1 MLYARNMPPK
11 NMTSVMR
18 KIHMPSVEASL
29 CCAAV
34 SNCSRRASV
43 CSSLCNF
50 GLHGGV
56 IVRLV
61 RHDGD
66 LVEIMR
72 GRRRRRL
79 PLQTGRAPWIGSGD
93 RPVFQGPGEID
104 GGYQIPDSQHRG
116 AGAREHVQHLEL
128 RRVSGIAARH
138 SQVAKDEWR
147 EKRKIE
153 AEKRDPGRELCPSV
167 GIHA

>member
-34 SNCSRRASV
+34 SNCSRSASV

-50 GLHGGV
+50 GLHGSV

-61 RHDGD
+61 RHDGN

-72 GRRRRRL
+72 GRRRRGL
-79 PLQTGRAPWIGSGD
+79 PFETGRAPRIGSAD
-93 RPVFQGPGEID
+93 RPIFQRPREID
-104 GGYQIPDSQHRG
+104 GGYEIP
-116 AGAREHVQHLEL
+116 
-128 RRVSGIAARH
+128 
-138 SQVAKDEWR
+138 
-147 EKRKIE
+147 
-153 AEKRDPGRELCPSV
+153 
-167 GIHA
+167 

>member
-34 SNCSRRASV
+34 SNCSRSASV

-50 GLHGGV
+50 GLHGRV

-61 RHDGD
+61 SHNGD
-66 LVEIMR
+66 LIEIVR
-72 GRRRRRL
+72 GRRRGDL
-79 PLQTGRAPWIGSGD
+79 PFQTGCAPWVGPGD
-93 RPVFQGPGEID
+93 RAIFQRPGEID
-104 GGYQIPDSQHRG
+104 GGQQISDGQN
-116 AGAREHVQHLEL
+116 
-128 RRVSGIAARH
+128 
-138 SQVAKDEWR
+138 
-147 EKRKIE
+147 
-153 AEKRDPGRELCPSV
+153 
-167 GIHA
+167 